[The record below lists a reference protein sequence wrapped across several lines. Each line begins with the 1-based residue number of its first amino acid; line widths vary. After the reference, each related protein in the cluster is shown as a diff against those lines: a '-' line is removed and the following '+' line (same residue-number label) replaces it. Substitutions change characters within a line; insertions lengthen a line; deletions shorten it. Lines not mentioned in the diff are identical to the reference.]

1 MGDVFILGARRTAIG
16 SLGGLFSKT
25 SAIDLGTAALRG
37 AMETALSEGGGAA
50 GRGADTGHRAAARV
64 LDDPIAAGRVAGQI
78 DEVILGNIL
87 SAGLGQNPARQIAI
101 NAGLPVTVPS
111 YTVNKV
117 CGSGLKAVALGATE
131 IAAGQARLVAAGG
144 TENMTMAPYAVP
156 SARSGARLGHA
167 EMVDLVIHDALWD
180 AFNDYH
186 MGATAENLAERWKIS
201 REEQDAFALESQRKA
216 AAAQGEGRFDREI
229 VPLELPQRKGPP
241 ILADKDEH
249 PRPDTTPEALAR
261 LKPAFK
267 SDGTVTAGNASGIN
281 DGAAMLL
288 LASEAKA
295 RELGVE
301 PWARIVSWAS
311 AGVDPAI
318 MGYGP
323 VPATAGALEKA
334 GWRLK
339 DLELAELN
347 EAFAA
352 QSLAVLRGL
361 EKELGGLDPEIVNV
375 NGGAIALGHP
385 VGASGAR
392 IVVTLIHEMVRRGA
406 SKGLATLCIGGG
418 QGIAMLV
425 ER

>member
-1 MGDVFILGARRTAIG
+1 MRDVFILAAKRTAIG
-16 SLGGLFSKT
+16 RLGGLFSGT
-25 SAIDLGTAALRG
+25 SAVELGAAALKG
-37 AMETALSEGGGAA
+37 ALEAALPESGAS
-50 GRGADTGHRAAARV
+50 GDGGHRGDGSNVRNLAATR
-64 LDDPIAAGRVAGQI
+64 I

-87 SAGLGQNPARQIAI
+87 SAGLGQNPARQVAI
-101 NAGLPVTVPS
+101 NAGLPVSVPA

-131 IAAGQARLVAAGG
+131 VAAGQGGLIAAGGA
-144 TENMTMAPYAVP
+144 ENMTMAPYAVP
-156 SARSGARLGHA
+156 TARSGAGLGHA
-167 EMVDLVIHDALWD
+167 QMVDLVIRDALWD
-180 AFNDYH
+180 VFNDYH
-186 MGATAENLAERWKIS
+186 MGTTAEILAEKWKIS

-216 AAAQGEGRFDREI
+216 AAAVAEGRFDREVI
-229 VPLELPQRKGPP
+229 PLELPQRKGPP
-241 ILADKDEH
+241 ILADCDEH
-249 PRPDTTPEALAR
+249 PRPETTPEALGR

-288 LASEAKA
+288 LGSEEEA
-295 RELGVE
+295 RELGIE
-301 PWARIVSWAS
+301 PLARIVSWAS
-311 AGVDPAI
+311 AGVDPSI

-323 VPATAGALEKA
+323 VPATARALEKA
-334 GWRLK
+334 GWSLQ
-339 DLELAELN
+339 DLELVELN

-352 QSLAVLRGL
+352 QSLAVLRGM
-361 EKELGGLDPEIVNV
+361 EEELGGIDRKIVNV

-392 IVVTLIHEMVRRGA
+392 ILVTLVHEMTRRGA

>member
-1 MGDVFILGARRTAIG
+1 MGDVYILAAKRTAIG
-16 SLGGLFSKT
+16 TLGGLFSST
-25 SAIDLGTAALRG
+25 SAVELGAAALRG
-37 AMETALSEGGGAA
+37 ALQTALPEGEYAAGDPAPGHPAGGDPAA
-50 GRGADTGHRAAARV
+50 GR
-64 LDDPIAAGRVAGQI
+64 I

-87 SAGLGQNPARQIAI
+87 SAGLGQNPARQVAI
-101 NAGLPVTVPS
+101 KAGLPVTVPS

-117 CGSGLKAVALGATE
+117 CGSGLKAVALGASE
-131 IAAGQARLVAAGG
+131 IAAGQAGLIAAGG
-144 TENMTMAPYAVP
+144 TENMTMTPYAVP

-186 MGATAENLAERWKIS
+186 MGTTAENLAEQWKIS
-201 REEQDAFALESQRKA
+201 RHEQDAFALESQRKA
-216 AAAQGEGRFDREI
+216 GAAAAEGRFDREI
-229 VPLELPQRKGPP
+229 VSLELPQRKGPA
-241 ILADKDEH
+241 IIADRDEH
-249 PRPDTTPEALAR
+249 PRPDITLEALGR

-288 LASEAKA
+288 LASERKA

-301 PWARIVSWAS
+301 PLARIASWAS
-311 AGVDPAI
+311 AGVDPAV

-323 VPATAGALEKA
+323 VPATARVLAKA
-334 GWRLK
+334 GWSLQ

-352 QSLAVLRGL
+352 QSLAVLRGM

-392 IVVTLIHEMVRRGA
+392 ILVTLVQEMVRRGA

-418 QGIAMLV
+418 QGIAMLL